1 MLKRVTD
8 WRKEAIKPITGE
20 EFLRLQKI
28 CDSIDE
34 QLEEYYTFQKRLNAQ
49 TKNKVDIWGGYKD
62 EEQIGLNL
70 RSYDEKEQLNDQ
82 RNRQS
87 APYYKLK
94 MVMDYWCSLWFWDV
108 RKAEHLPTRQQ
119 YINDI
124 ASILNIGL
132 EYHKRFKSRRDLRA
146 YHREK

>member
-1 MLKRVTD
+1 M
-8 WRKEAIKPITGE
+8 
-20 EFLRLQKI
+20 
-28 CDSIDE
+28 
-34 QLEEYYTFQKRLNAQ
+34 
-49 TKNKVDIWGGYKD
+49 YKD

-108 RKAEHLPTRQQ
+108 RKAEYLPTRQQ

-124 ASILNIGL
+124 ASILNIDL
-132 EYHKRFKSRRDLRA
+132 TEKDKDNIAQKRTVKLNLLT
-146 YHREK
+146 